1 MCVNLVCELFQRCN
15 LCFSP
20 STYVQTD
27 QHADLWDCLHWS
39 LCVKHR
45 STVWFIGDWSTW
57 FISVSNRFVCSQDP
71 QKKLRWFRSTRFL
84 IAIQPVIASDSH
96 EMGHPPFWP
105 NVQQTIFSIPV
116 WHVPAQ
122 AGQYG
127 VRPPH
132 GFFGPTELASGCG
145 LKNRVPMDGAT
156 TKWVRFII
164 LPLNCH

>member
-1 MCVNLVCELFQRCN
+1 MYKLTSMRIFGTAYTDLYASNIG
-15 LCFSP
+15 
-20 STYVQTD
+20 VQYDSLETD
-27 QHADLWDCLHWS
+27 RHDS
-39 LCVKHR
+39 
-45 STVWFIGDWSTW
+45 
-57 FISVSNRFVCSQDP
+57 SVSQIGLFVHRIP